1 MKYVVGNWKAQSTNQ
16 EARALALSIRQSL
29 KETSV
34 QVWVAPPSES
44 IHDVYEILS
53 GSGILVGSQNIWP
66 EKGAFTGEITA
77 DSLKGIGGSFAIV
90 GHSERRHIFGESKAL
105 VVKRANG
112 AIEAG
117 LKVIFCVGETL
128 KEREAGKTL
137 SVIESQLDGVSG
149 NVIVAYEPVWAIG
162 TGKVASTEDIKE
174 VHEFIFNRLK
184 AQILYGGSVTP
195 QNFADILKVPHTDG
209 GLIGGASLKAQ
220 SFAELV
226 SLANSQ

>member
-1 MKYVVGNWKAQSTNQ
+1 MRFVVGNWKAQTSNS
-16 EARALALSIRQSL
+16 EARALALSIRESL

-34 QVWVAPPSES
+34 QAWVAPPAES

-53 GSGILVGSQNIWP
+53 GSEILVGAQNVWP
-66 EKGAFTGEITA
+66 DKGAFTGELTA

-90 GHSERRHIFGESKAL
+90 GHSERRHVFGESKAL
-105 VVKRANG
+105 ILKRANG

-137 SVIESQLDGVSG
+137 SVIESQLDGVSDR
-149 NVIVAYEPVWAIG
+149 VMIAYEPVWAIG
-162 TGKVASTEDIKE
+162 TGKVASTKDIKE
-174 VHEFIFNRLK
+174 AHEFIYSRVK
-184 AQILYGGSVTP
+184 TQILYGGSVTP
-195 QNFADILKVPHTDG
+195 QNFSDILKVPHTDG

-226 SLANSQ
+226 SLANS